1 MKKWKK
7 LLALILY
14 TSMLAGLAACGKT
27 EQAPEAENNTQTGE
41 DAASDED
48 VNTAEAEE
56 TESTGTGYDGETVKI
71 GFIGWGFTDTL
82 GGEYKKY
89 FEYMGPEFG
98 IDFNLVVAVNQD
110 EMVSQT
116 ESLIEAGVQGII
128 SYQVTSSMM
137 QLCEKNKVY
146 LAQFGAAVDDQELK
160 SYLEECEYWLGASDY
175 DHYTCGVGMVDALH
189 EAGCKNI
196 ITLGIA
202 AGNPLHD
209 QRLKGSKDEAEK
221 FDDMNI
227 IGEYLGNTASVAQEY
242 SEQVTNFIT
251 MYPELDGITMT
262 GASNGCMEAVLQA
275 IDTAGKTGEIK
286 LATLDVVEGTDIYL
300 SEGSLVYTLGGQYP
314 EVVFVALIMGDVVR
328 GTLDLGG
335 ERMALIGNLIEV
347 KGTEGFEQ
355 YKEYIEAEFP
365 FTVDELKEVSPTFNS
380 EATLQDIYDLWES
393 YSIEDVM
400 ERHQH

>member
-7 LLALILY
+7 LLALILC

-314 EVVFVALIMGDVVR
+314 EVVFVALIMGDVIR